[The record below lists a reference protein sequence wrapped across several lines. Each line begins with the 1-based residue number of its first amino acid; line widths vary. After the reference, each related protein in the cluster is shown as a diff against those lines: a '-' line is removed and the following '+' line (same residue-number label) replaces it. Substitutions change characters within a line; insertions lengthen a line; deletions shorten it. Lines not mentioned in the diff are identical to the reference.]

1 MRNSV
6 IVMALLLAA
15 CGEKPSEKQAEVMQ
29 EPAAP
34 DVAIT
39 RTPGVSLT
47 YRYGFRLPPERV
59 ASVQEAH
66 AAQCEALTPARCRI
80 TGMSYQVHR
89 DRTING
95 SLVMKLA
102 PTIAR
107 DFGKKGVATVTER
120 GGMLTDA
127 SIDSEESG
135 AVIDAA
141 QRDEQAIAEERGRI
155 EQQLARPG
163 LPTTERTQLQAR
175 LAELSDRR
183 QQTILVREEARL
195 KLANTPVT
203 FDYAS
208 GQVDP
213 GLNDEPLLGA
223 IKDGWANVV
232 SGIALLL
239 MLAIS
244 LIPWIVSAAGLF
256 LGWLGVRRWLA
267 RRHGRDAA
275 PAD

>member
-6 IVMALLLAA
+6 IAMALLLAA
-15 CGEKPSEKQAEVMQ
+15 CGQKPSEKSAEVMR

-34 DVAIT
+34 DIAIA
-39 RTPGVSLT
+39 RSPGVSLT

-59 ASVQEAH
+59 ADVQEAH
-66 AAQCEALTPARCRI
+66 AAQCEALTATRCRI

-95 SLVMKLA
+95 SLVMKLV
-102 PTIAR
+102 PDIAR

-135 AVIDAA
+135 AVVDAA
-141 QRDEQAIAEERGRI
+141 KRDEQAIAEERARI

-163 LPTTERTQLQAR
+163 LPAAERTQLQAR
-175 LAELSDRR
+175 LVELSNQR
-183 QQTILVREEARL
+183 QRAVAMRDEAQL
-195 KLANTPVT
+195 KLANTPMT

-213 GLNDEPLLGA
+213 GLNDGPMLGA
-223 IKDGWANVV
+223 IKDGWTNVV
-232 SGIALLL
+232 ASIAFLL
-239 MLAIS
+239 MLAIT
-244 LIPWIVSAAGLF
+244 LLPWAVAAVGVAVV
-256 LGWLGVRRWLA
+256 WLGFKRWLA
-267 RRHGRDAA
+267 QWHMRDT
-275 PAD
+275 PPQE

>member
-1 MRNSV
+1 
-6 IVMALLLAA
+6 MAVLLAA
-15 CGEKPSEKQAEVMQ
+15 CGEKPSEERSAEVMQ

-34 DVAIT
+34 NVAVT

-66 AAQCEALTPARCRI
+66 AAQCEALTAARCRI

-102 PTIAR
+102 PDIAR
-107 DFGKKGVATVTER
+107 DFGKKGVATVSQR

-141 QRDEQAIAEERGRI
+141 KRDQQAIAEERARI
-155 EQQLARPG
+155 EQQLNRSG
-163 LPTTERTQLQAR
+163 LPTAERTQLQDR

-183 QQTILVREEARL
+183 QQAVAVRNDAQL
-195 KLANTPVT
+195 KLANTPMT

-213 GLNDEPLLGA
+213 SLNDGPLLGA
-223 IKDGWANVV
+223 MKDGWVNVV
-232 SGIALLL
+232 AGIAVLL

-244 LIPWIVSAAGLF
+244 LLPWMVAAAGLA
-256 LGWLGVRRWLA
+256 LAWLGIRRWLA
-267 RRHGRDAA
+267 RRQRHDAS
-275 PAD
+275 PPE

>member
-6 IVMALLLAA
+6 IVMTFLLAA
-15 CGEKPSEKQAEVMQ
+15 CGEKPSEKSAEVMQ

-34 DVAIT
+34 DVTVT
-39 RTPGVSLT
+39 RAPGVSLT

-66 AAQCEALTPARCRI
+66 AAQCEALTAKRCRI

-102 PTIAR
+102 PDIAR

-135 AVIDAA
+135 AVVDAA
-141 QRDEQAIAEERGRI
+141 KRDEQSIAEERARI

-163 LPTTERTQLQAR
+163 LPATERTQLQDR

-183 QQTILVREEARL
+183 QQLVAVRDDAQL
-195 KLANTPVT
+195 KLVNTPMT

-213 GLNDEPLLGA
+213 GINDGPLLGA
-223 IKDGWANVV
+223 IKDGWTNVV
-232 SGIALLL
+232 AGIAVLL

-244 LIPWIVSAAGLF
+244 LLPWMVTAAGLV
-256 LGWLGVRRWLA
+256 LAWLGVRRWLA
-267 RRHGRDAA
+267 RRQRHDAS
-275 PAD
+275 PPE